1 MYTRTSIKYLT
12 LLYLGT
18 DHEPSTQLGTLLTNL
33 FDKPTNVV
41 PNRVG
46 TYYARHIVL
55 LSVCLN
61 NSVLN
66 GPSITHQRTRVA
78 ECLYTEYS
86 K

>member
-1 MYTRTSIKYLT
+1 
-12 LLYLGT
+12 
-18 DHEPSTQLGTLLTNL
+18 
-33 FDKPTNVV
+33 VV

-46 TYYARHIVL
+46 THDARHIVL

-61 NSVLN
+61 NSILN
-66 GPSITHQRTRVA
+66 GPSITHQRTRITDGRIGADSNTTQSFFTLHYNITSTGVQNT